1 MTQVLVTGM
10 PRSGTTLLDKLLSSH
25 PAALVFSQP
34 LPLLYVEVKRRL
46 LQDRELGAASR
57 AYPLNDMFRTN
68 YYASEAFQAFLETF
82 LFEPIFCREVL
93 AAMVAFDGQ
102 YIKPADPFA
111 FLEDYKASR
120 LFDFVRSYVR
130 WLADGDCPVVT
141 GSKETFCEEY
151 IPYFLANG
159 ATVIQLVRDP
169 RDVVTSLNFG
179 HGERFGGPDQAASVQ
194 SAAVAQKRRLCAP
207 AHTPPSF
214 RSSPLRGCSRPSTH
228 ARSHH
233 GHFAAGAALRGRSAQ
248 RHSHLGWTRLALNLL
263 ARVESAHR
271 SKCYRQLPMAPR
283 RSDEAFNTSLLRCG
297 NAGLRLPP

>member
-34 LPLLYVEVKRRL
+34 LPLLYVEVKRRF

-82 LFEPIFCREVL
+82 LLEPIFCREVL
-93 AAMVAFDGQ
+93 AAMVAFDGR

-179 HGERFGGPDQAASVQ
+179 HGERFGGRIKPH
-194 SAAVAQKRRLCAP
+194 L
-207 AHTPPSF
+207 F
-214 RSSPLRGCSRPSTH
+214 NLR
-228 ARSHH
+228 
-233 GHFAAGAALRGRSAQ
+233 Q
-248 RHSHLGWTRLALNLL
+248 
-263 ARVESAHR
+263 
-271 SKCYRQLPMAPR
+271 
-283 RSDEAFNTSLLRCG
+283 
-297 NAGLRLPP
+297 